1 MVWLI
6 LVLSGTNLE
15 SEELVI
21 RCLCLQPLAL
31 VVPLESRCLH
41 QAGQVGFGAAN
52 VAERPMAS
60 DKDQEK
66 TPRRA
71 ELGDYSGLR
80 SGRCPTCA
88 HGARESEGRK

>member
-41 QAGQVGFGAAN
+41 QAGQVGFGAPN

-88 HGARESEGRK
+88 HGARES